1 MSGDGDE
8 DIEAMLAEAEAA
20 DARLNAPRTVEQEAA
35 AIAAVEDA
43 AAEFGQ
49 SAKAHGAEDD

>member
-1 MSGDGDE
+1 MAMSGDGDE

-35 AIAAVEDA
+35 AMAI
-43 AAEFGQ
+43 
-49 SAKAHGAEDD
+49 